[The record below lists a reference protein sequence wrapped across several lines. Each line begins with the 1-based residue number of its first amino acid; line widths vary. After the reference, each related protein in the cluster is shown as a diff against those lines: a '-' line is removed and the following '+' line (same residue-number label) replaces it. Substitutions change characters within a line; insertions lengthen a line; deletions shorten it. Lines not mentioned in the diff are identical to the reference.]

1 MTTGNTPQQATA
13 ITVLDYS
20 ETDLQEREVQS
31 VDECCVFRDTDTV
44 TWINLEGI
52 SPDVVEKLGEMFHL
66 HPIAVE
72 SILNPDQRPK
82 YEDFDDCILLVLKM
96 LLLSEE
102 RRVEIEQV
110 SIVFGPNYVISF
122 QEGTT
127 GDVFDPIRER
137 IRASKGRIRRGG
149 PDYLAYAL
157 VDSIVD
163 NYFVVLEHLGERIE
177 FLEEDI
183 ATNPEPT
190 TLQAIHHL
198 KQDMIFLRKSVWPL
212 REVIASMEREVS
224 PLVHE
229 STKVYLRDVYEH
241 TIQVIDTVETYRD
254 MLSGMLDIYLSSISY
269 RLNEVMKV
277 LTIIATI
284 FIPLTFIAG
293 VYGMNFRYMPELE
306 WKWGYPLA
314 LLLMLLVAGI
324 MMYYFRKKRWL

>member
-1 MTTGNTPQQATA
+1 VAPAPEA
-13 ITVLDYS
+13 PLVEITVLDYN
-20 ETDLQEREVQS
+20 ETTLQEKEMQA

-52 SPDVVEKLGEMFHL
+52 RPEVVEKLGEMFRL
-66 HPIAVE
+66 HPVAVD
-72 SILNPDQRPK
+72 SILNLDQRPK

-96 LLLSEE
+96 LLLNEE
-102 RRVEIEQV
+102 RQAEIEQV
-110 SIVFGPNYVISF
+110 SIVFGPNYAISF
-122 QEGTT
+122 QEGTA

-137 IRASKGRIRRGG
+137 IRANKGRIRRGG

-183 ATNPEPT
+183 AARPEPA
-190 TLQAIHHL
+190 TLQAIHDL
-198 KQDMIFLRKSVWPL
+198 KQEMIFLRKSVWPL
-212 REVIASMEREVS
+212 REVIGSMEREES
-224 PLVHE
+224 PLIKE
-229 STKVYLRDVYEH
+229 PTKVYLRDVYEH

-284 FIPLTFIAG
+284 FIPLTFVAG
-293 VYGMNFRYMPELE
+293 VYGMNFRYMPEIG
-306 WKWGYPLA
+306 WKWGYPLVW
-314 LLLMLLVAGI
+314 LVMLSAAGV
-324 MMYYFRKKRWL
+324 MLYYFRKKKWL